1 MTKTVLL
8 RVIAFTLFCC
18 FILPTPAIAHIH
30 SVPDTSAFSS
40 TSIDEPIRME
50 VARIRSGILPGV
62 VVGGHYDG
70 ILKILQE
77 PYTAVGEL
85 DEELEDSFKGLI
97 EDELSLAGFDVVR
110 SHPNSVFEE
119 QLVEDLEPGRFLLGG
134 TITRARLNTYSS
146 LFHHLTQDERS
157 IRWEVFDREVA
168 KVVYR
173 KETKGSA
180 EVEGLD
186 NPAATYEAIR
196 DSLRSLL
203 DQPDLHEVLERP
215 PTIGIANSDRYQIQA
230 IAAATTSL
238 PIEQIAGKA
247 IPSIV
252 QIRVAGGR
260 GTGFLLNSDG
270 LVVTNQHVVGS
281 AFSVKVDFYDGST
294 QVGRVLK
301 RDRRTDA
308 ALVKLEQSQELAAL
322 PVCHTNAVRV
332 GEGVVAIG
340 NPLSLSNTVTQ
351 GIVSGIR
358 RGKTRSLIQTDAA
371 VNPGNSGGPLL
382 NRQGVVVGIVTQKI
396 ASEGV
401 EGLSFAL
408 PIGEVLERLG
418 VQVSASENAD
428 LDNCGN
434 PVL

>member
-8 RVIAFTLFCC
+8 RFIAFTLFCC
-18 FILPTPAIAHIH
+18 FILPKPAIAQINL
-30 SVPDTSAFSS
+30 SLPTS
-40 TSIDEPIRME
+40 TEEPIRVE

-70 ILKILQE
+70 ILRILQE
-77 PYTAVGEL
+77 PYTAAGEL
-85 DEELEDSFKGLI
+85 DEELEDSLRGLL

-134 TITRARLNTYSS
+134 TITRASLNTYSS
-146 LFHHLTQDERS
+146 LFKNSTQDERS

-173 KETKGSA
+173 KEITGSA

-196 DSLRSLL
+196 NSLRSLL
-203 DQPDLHEVLERP
+203 DQPELQEVLERP
-215 PTIGIANSDRYQIQA
+215 VAMGIASAGRYRIQA
-230 IAAATTSL
+230 LPTPHSPL

-252 QIRVAGGR
+252 QIRVSGGK
-260 GTGFLLNSDG
+260 GTGFLLNTDG

-294 QVGRVLK
+294 QTGRVLK

-308 ALVKLEQSQELAAL
+308 ALVKLEEPLELVAL
-322 PVCHTNAVRV
+322 PMCHTNAVRV

-358 RGKTRSLIQTDAA
+358 RGRTRSLIQTDAA

-382 NRQGVVVGIVTQKI
+382 NRQGAVVGIVTQKI

-418 VQVSASENAD
+418 VEISAPRHAE
-428 LDNCGN
+428 LDSCGN
-434 PVL
+434 PVA